1 MEDKGEDIQTVPTK
15 ANLTMIGTMKV
26 VELKEALKTRGLS
39 TDGLKADLSSR
50 LRAAIDAETD
60 ANEETGIDDD
70 DGGVDV
76 NGEEDAATTTTRK
89 RKSDQSHSRS
99 KKSKADD
106 EDPAME
112 EEKAEEAVE
121 TTKDEGVEHATTT
134 VVEEAENNEKDKET
148 EVLNHNEEEE
158 EDKKDEDV
166 VVVAVAKDDDDDD
179 EEVSTIDKPP
189 QLEEEEEQQLHH
201 PSSNNNHGESII
213 ASVNHD
219 NNNNADDDDDDDDDD
234 DGVPR
239 GLSVAISTPIDDNTS
254 APPPPSSTSTTT
266 NGGGGSDEMMIEEQ
280 GSVSTA
286 YVGRVIGKGGEMIRD
301 LQARSGCR
309 IDVDQNVPIGE
320 PRIITYRGIRSA
332 IDFAKQLVALL
343 CTDTQGKDAIELPLG
358 KASIKVLQ
366 IPGNVIG
373 KIIGRGGDMIR
384 RLQNESLAKIQVN
397 HNVGQDGDH
406 RQVTIT
412 GNDTSIAKAE
422 EMISFLCANPAM
434 DSVQALEILM
444 QQKHQR
450 GGGGTGPTMATA
462 YQPLPHGSSSGG
474 GNGGIGGIES
484 EIFFAA
490 KMFMGRIIGQR
501 GITINDLQKRSG
513 CDIQTK
519 QNVPIGQD
527 CEVSIKGSRQG
538 IELAKQML
546 REIID
551 MGPNHP
557 YAGGR
562 E

>member
-1 MEDKGEDIQTVPTK
+1 VEDKGEDIQTVPTK

-121 TTKDEGVEHATTT
+121 TTNDEGVEHATTT

-219 NNNNADDDDDDDDDD
+219 NNNNADDDDDDDDD

>member
-1 MEDKGEDIQTVPTK
+1 MMNV
-15 ANLTMIGTMKV
+15 GTMKV

-50 LRAAIDAETD
+50 LRAAIDAEAD
-60 ANEETGIDDD
+60 ANEEEEKTGIDDDDDDD

-76 NGEEDAATTTTRK
+76 NGEEDAATSTTTRK
-89 RKSDQSHSRS
+89 RKSDQSPTKS
-99 KKSKADD
+99 KKSKVDD
-106 EDPAME
+106 EDPVEEE

-134 VVEEAENNEKDKET
+134 VVVEEAENNETDKET

-158 EDKKDEDV
+158 EDKQDEDV
-166 VVVAVAKDDDDDD
+166 VMMAKDDDDEEEEEE

-189 QLEEEEEQQLHH
+189 QLEEEEEQQPHH
-201 PSSNNNHGESII
+201 PSSNNNYGESII

-219 NNNNADDDDDDDDDD
+219 NNNNADDDD
-234 DGVPR
+234 GVPR
-239 GLSVAISTPIDDNTS
+239 GLSVAISAPIDDDTS
-254 APPPPSSTSTTT
+254 APLPPSSTSTTT
-266 NGGGGSDEMMIEEQ
+266 NGGGGGGGSDEIIIEEQ

-332 IDFAKQLVALL
+332 IDFAKQLVTLL

-373 KIIGRGGDMIR
+373 KIIGRGRDMIR

-444 QQKHQR
+444 QQKQQR

-462 YQPLPHGSSSGG
+462 YQPLPHVSSSG
-474 GNGGIGGIES
+474 GGIGGIES